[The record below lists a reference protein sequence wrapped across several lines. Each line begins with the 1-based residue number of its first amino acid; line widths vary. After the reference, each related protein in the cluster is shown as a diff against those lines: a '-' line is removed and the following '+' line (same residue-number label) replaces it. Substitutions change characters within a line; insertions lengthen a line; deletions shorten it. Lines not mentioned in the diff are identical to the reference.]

1 MVLELRPGER
11 RGFNGKNVAE
21 FDKDWEYA
29 VDGIEKG
36 KITLPQT
43 KDVPDAKQ
51 VTIKNTLP
59 AHITA
64 GSVLAVYASFQNVT
78 CTIDGKKVLS
88 YNGADGLFSTD
99 VPVTAI
105 EFVKLNSEEQGK
117 TITITYTSSL
127 ASRKGV
133 LHKILIGNRS
143 DVIYYLINERIVIM
157 ILGMVLMIVGL
168 VAVLYKLLYGESGSV
183 GEVLLCQGIYIAL
196 IGAFFFLQT
205 GMNQVF
211 FQDLNWA
218 RFLEFFAI
226 MMLPVPAIL
235 ALDAVED
242 HVFAVYANFTC
253 AICCMICV
261 IECVLGIFFK
271 RDYIRTVNLSY
282 ISLGSAVVFAVLSV
296 GILAFTNREKIHEMR
311 WMLYALAALA
321 AGGVGEI
328 LMYYINPKLEDCRT
342 IAVGVLFHFYFTM
355 RWIFEQIEKRDTAKE
370 RAIQKAEAKSSFL
383 ANMSHEIRT
392 PINAILGMNQMIL
405 EEEKDPLMLQYAD
418 DMYQSGHQLLSLVN
432 NILDYSKLESGQMR
446 LIEHSY
452 DLEDI
457 LMPLVKE
464 AKKAA
469 REKNLLWVYEK
480 KEPLLTSL
488 YGDSEKIMQ
497 IAGNIISNALKYTSR
512 GSVSFFVSTEQGR
525 REDCMLQLEVTDTG
539 NGMEEKTPGM
549 IFQAFHHENKMEEN
563 ETLGLGLS
571 TAAGL
576 CRLMQGEISVQSKK
590 EAGTSFI
597 IRIPQKAE
605 KAKAK
610 VKVEDN
616 AAQYKGWKILLVDD
630 DPILR
635 KLGSRVLLQEKM
647 EPSLAVDGFDAL
659 KKTEV
664 QKYDLILVD
673 HFMPG
678 MDGVTL
684 FQEIR
689 KQKKNQAT
697 PVAMLTADDEKDAAD
712 QYCKMGFTGY
722 ISKPLNHEKLQKLL
736 NVIPAENRE
745 AGTHE

>member
-1 MVLELRPGER
+1 
-11 RGFNGKNVAE
+11 
-21 FDKDWEYA
+21 
-29 VDGIEKG
+29 
-36 KITLPQT
+36 
-43 KDVPDAKQ
+43 
-51 VTIKNTLP
+51 
-59 AHITA
+59 
-64 GSVLAVYASFQNVT
+64 
-78 CTIDGKKVLS
+78 
-88 YNGADGLFSTD
+88 
-99 VPVTAI
+99 
-105 EFVKLNSEEQGK
+105 
-117 TITITYTSSL
+117 
-127 ASRKGV
+127 
-133 LHKILIGNRS
+133 
-143 DVIYYLINERIVIM
+143 
-157 ILGMVLMIVGL
+157 
-168 VAVLYKLLYGESGSV
+168 
-183 GEVLLCQGIYIAL
+183 
-196 IGAFFFLQT
+196 
-205 GMNQVF
+205 
-211 FQDLNWA
+211 
-218 RFLEFFAI
+218 
-226 MMLPVPAIL
+226 
-235 ALDAVED
+235 
-242 HVFAVYANFTC
+242 
-253 AICCMICV
+253 
-261 IECVLGIFFK
+261 
-271 RDYIRTVNLSY
+271 
-282 ISLGSAVVFAVLSV
+282 
-296 GILAFTNREKIHEMR
+296 
-311 WMLYALAALA
+311 
-321 AGGVGEI
+321 
-328 LMYYINPKLEDCRT
+328 MYYINPKLEDCRT